1 MLADRQQVLPVA
13 GREDVSPCLDGACQ
27 DRIVRRV
34 SAERVDKPGGGQQ
47 LVSDGAQGRTKSEF
61 VREALR
67 RQVLLGRLR
76 ALQSYGRRQAEE
88 RGLGPEDAESLVD
101 ELRGRRS

>member
-1 MLADRQQVLPVA
+1 MAKILSVSIPDALMRQV
-13 GREDVSPCLDGACQ
+13 
-27 DRIVRRV
+27 
-34 SAERVDKPGGGQQ
+34 ERMAR
-47 LVSDGAQGRTKSEF
+47 AQGRTKSEL

>member
-1 MLADRQQVLPVA
+1 MAKILSVSIPDALMRQV
-13 GREDVSPCLDGACQ
+13 
-27 DRIVRRV
+27 
-34 SAERVDKPGGGQQ
+34 ERMAR
-47 LVSDGAQGRTKSEF
+47 AQGRTKSEF

-67 RQVLLGRLR
+67 RQVLLSRLR